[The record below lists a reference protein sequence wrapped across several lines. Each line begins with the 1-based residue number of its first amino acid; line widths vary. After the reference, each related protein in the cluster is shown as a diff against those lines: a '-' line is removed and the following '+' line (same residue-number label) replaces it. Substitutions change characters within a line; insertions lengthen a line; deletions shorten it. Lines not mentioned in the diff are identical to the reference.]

1 VHVVLQGG
9 RITQVTPECARATAW
24 FGTGDVP
31 TASRA
36 RGREAPLDATLTEAV
51 SLLTDARGRV
61 LVLLAPGLP
70 TASYGAAIGLADRLG
85 AVVET
90 PHGDTGLEFLL
101 AAQRRG
107 RTTATL
113 GEPRHRADV
122 WVYWGCDP
130 AEGWPRFAERY
141 GEASRGLHRPDGRAD
156 RRVLSV
162 HVGTDRG
169 PADAD
174 AAIAITPADEVAA
187 IGAMRAALR
196 GGTAS
201 GDGRLAAAADFAVR
215 LAESEYIALVYDPEH
230 GDPARSTARAEA
242 LFALAQQLNGPTSRC
257 ALVAL
262 RGGGNAAGIES
273 VLTWQTGF
281 PAAVDFATG
290 VPTYRPALRG
300 SLQAMAG
307 ACTAAL
313 VAGDLSAVRAPL
325 REAVLRLPH
334 VVIGPSASV
343 HAPDAV
349 AAVDTGTAG
358 IHEAG
363 TAYRMDDVPLPLT
376 ALLPHPHQSAAVLGQ
391 LETLVTARLRG
402 AA

>member
-1 VHVVLQGG
+1 MHVVVQGG
-9 RITQVTPECARATAW
+9 RIAQVTPPCARAASW

-31 TASRA
+31 RASRV
-36 RGREAPLDATLTEAV
+36 RGHDASHEATLSEAV
-51 SLLTDARGRV
+51 TLLAGARGRV

-70 TASYGAAIGLADRLG
+70 TASYGTAIGLADRLG
-85 AVVET
+85 ALVET

-107 RTTATL
+107 RVTATL

-130 AEGWPRFAERY
+130 AEQWPRFAERY
-141 GEASRGLHRPDGRAD
+141 GEGSRGLHRPNGRAD

-169 PADAD
+169 PAEAD
-174 AAIAITPADEVAA
+174 AAIAIAPEDEVAA

-196 GGTAS
+196 GGAAS
-201 GDGRLAAAADFAVR
+201 SDGRLAAAADFAVR
-215 LAESEYIALVYDPEH
+215 LAESEYIALVYDPEQ

-290 VPTYRPALRG
+290 VPTYRPTLRG
-300 SLQAMAG
+300 SVQAMAG

-313 VAGDLSAVRAPL
+313 VVGDLSAVREPL
-325 REAVLRLPH
+325 RDAALRLPH

-343 HAPDAV
+343 HAPEAI
-349 AAVDTGTAG
+349 ASVDTGTAG
-358 IHEAG
+358 IHESG
-363 TAYRMDDVPLPLT
+363 TAYRMDDVPLPLA
-376 ALLPHPHQSAAVLGQ
+376 ALLTHPHQSADVLAQ
-391 LETLVTARLRG
+391 LEALVVAQLRG